1 MVKKRMQ
8 GDEADDKQKSEEVKE
23 AKKKSKKGKDFVGCC
38 LHVYDER
45 LMVTCVSLAY
55 SASVTSKPFLTSV
68 SAVDGHG

>member
-38 LHVYDER
+38 LHNER
-45 LMVTCVSLAY
+45 LVMHVYHLR
-55 SASVTSKPFLTSV
+55 SALGTSKPFLTSV
-68 SAVDGHG
+68 SAVDRHG